1 MHRMLTTAAALALL
15 SIAPSAPAQ
24 APRGAAQ
31 APRTVG
37 QASRP
42 AGQAAQQPQQASPI
56 AIAPPVVDL
65 GAVEPGSTHPAK
77 FTIVNGGR
85 EEITVLAATPNC
97 KCTAISDVA
106 GRKIAPGGTLELSA
120 SLAAP
125 RAPGVKEAVVFLTFD
140 KAPPA
145 QAKIKGDVRL
155 KVIAEPAY
163 VDALKEV
170 TSGTVKVRS
179 ADGKPFT
186 VSRAGGKDPVYVG
199 FDPKKDAPRAEYT
212 LAWSLAGLT
221 CEEMPIWW
229 FVWTDRVSECPVIPL
244 RVRDECTGSKHDM
257 ARMQRFWI
265 VKEQL
270 LAVGATHNGTPIAAD
285 LELEHYNP
293 ARKGAVERPD
303 WSEVKSVRS
312 LVDGVTVKMLSQRTV
327 PGDATVLKLEL
338 VADRGGAFEGELEV
352 ETATGKGR
360 VPFTLFATTW

>member
-1 MHRMLTTAAALALL
+1 MNRATASATATTLAAALLLMLPIASRATAAAQA
-15 SIAPSAPAQ
+15 ATGARGSAPQ
-24 APRGAAQ
+24 GAPQ
-31 APRTVG
+31 
-37 QASRP
+37 P
-42 AGQAAQQPQQASPI
+42 AQASPI
-56 AIAPPVVDL
+56 TIAPPVVDL

-77 FTIVNGGR
+77 FTIINGGST
-85 EEITVLAATPNC
+85 EITVLAATPNC

-106 GRKIAPGGTLELSA
+106 GKKIAPGGTLELSA

-186 VSRAGGKDPVYVG
+186 VTRAGGKDPVFVG
-199 FDPKKDAPRAEYT
+199 FDPRKDQPRAEYT
-212 LAWSLAGLT
+212 LAWSLAGLA
-221 CEEMPIWW
+221 CEQMPIWW

-270 LAVGATHNGTPIAAD
+270 LVAGTGHNGSPTTVE

-293 ARKGAVERPD
+293 AKKGAVERAD

-312 LVDGVTVKMLSQRTV
+312 LVDGVTVKLVSQRTV
-327 PGDATVLKLEL
+327 PGDAAVLKLEV

-352 ETATGKGR
+352 ETATGRGR
-360 VPFTLFATTW
+360 VPFTFSATTW